1 MVGDSH
7 NYRGFK
13 GDAESKDS
21 ANFAESKDAKD
32 NSATRILLI
41 IREICNGKDIN
52 ALSLDDFDFNISKRT
67 FQRDIKKVKD
77 FFIEHFAYIP
87 IEAHSQS
94 AVDSHT
100 RKDLPTKDLPTKD
113 SHTHAD
119 STTHTGG
126 EFTL

>member
-1 MVGDSH
+1 MVGDSR

-13 GDAESKDS
+13 GGVESKDS
-21 ANFAESKDAKD
+21 TNSAESKDAKD

-52 ALSLDDFDFNISKRT
+52 ALSLNDFDFNVSKRT

-87 IEAHSQS
+87 IESHSQS
-94 AVDSHT
+94 AV
-100 RKDLPTKDLPTKD
+100 D

>member
-1 MVGDSH
+1 MVGDSR
-7 NYRGFK
+7 NYRTY
-13 GDAESKDS
+13 
-21 ANFAESKDAKD
+21 KDAKD

-52 ALSLDDFDFNISKRT
+52 ALSLNDFDFNVSKRT

-87 IEAHSQS
+87 IESHSQS

-100 RKDLPTKDLPTKD
+100 RKDSPTKD
-113 SHTHAD
+113 SHIYTD

-126 EFTL
+126 GIHFLKMMI